1 MNVPGCGRCIARYAT
16 QLAFL
21 ARRLRPGGALGSS
34 LTLSVLTLV
43 AAGWAFGALLQDVV
57 GDESALLDGP
67 VQAFF
72 VARRE
77 VRLT

>member
-1 MNVPGCGRCIARYAT
+1 
-16 QLAFL
+16 
-21 ARRLRPGGALGSS
+21 LRPGGALGSS
-34 LTLSVLTLV
+34 LTLSVLALV

-77 VRLT
+77 